1 MKKLLAI
8 IVLGLLWS
16 GNASAEIIFKN
27 CVGLEPMVDQK
38 TFWTID
44 LEEGYIKETDEKN
57 KNAIWKI
64 NKSFGDTL
72 ITNQILA
79 KSDMSEDM
87 IRDLVK
93 LFRPKLTFN
102 ISEKKVT
109 VGTFPNYEIASKAVK
124 DAIKKEIKSGTF
136 KEVVE
141 GTCDVENLYVKKPE
155 KSKPSKVKIT
165 DTNESFSKATL
176 INKIKNAPGDRTKTL
191 TYYFFAYTSSNELYY
206 GWAYPVTMANGKIK
220 EFYGV
225 ANSVNYKTG
234 TYNKNCNITSVQTKT
249 SSPYQGNFDMECP
262 NNKKQNIVGTWTQD
276 QLDEPGLGSGFNKNG
291 DQVSVFF
298 ALQKEI
304 LINSINSFNFGS
316 VQEVKKPAIKK
327 IVKKPELKEK
337 IIKTPEIDG
346 SLLTIGSG
354 SGFYINNKGYALTNN
369 HVVDICKQMVAVVN
383 GKEILFRVLNTDKTN
398 DVAII
403 KTDLRSPSFI
413 KINEDGAKLGED
425 IIAVGYPLSGRLSDS
440 VKITRGIVSA
450 LSGMNNN
457 SGQIQIDAAL
467 QPGNSGGPVINE
479 SGELIGIASAG
490 LNKLLMA
497 KEAKYIPENVNFAVS
512 SSIVTNI
519 LKNKKVSYSTP
530 SFFSGS
536 YSNTELA
543 TLGDKVTLQ
552 LFCRNTRTAYNKLK
566 RSKQYSHILIDLD

>member
-1 MKKLLAI
+1 MGYRNL
-8 IVLGLLWS
+8 
-16 GNASAEIIFKN
+16 
-27 CVGLEPMVDQK
+27 
-38 TFWTID
+38 ID
-44 LEEGYIKETDEKN
+44 RQGAFNVYEK
-57 KNAIWKI
+57 
-64 NKSFGDTL
+64 
-72 ITNQILA
+72 
-79 KSDMSEDM
+79 
-87 IRDLVK
+87 
-93 LFRPKLTFN
+93 PK
-102 ISEKKVT
+102 
-109 VGTFPNYEIASKAVK
+109 
-124 DAIKKEIKSGTF
+124 KKE
-136 KEVVE
+136 
-141 GTCDVENLYVKKPE
+141 P
-155 KSKPSKVKIT
+155 P
-165 DTNESFSKATL
+165 
-176 INKIKNAPGDRTKTL
+176 
-191 TYYFFAYTSSNELYY
+191 
-206 GWAYPVTMANGKIK
+206 
-220 EFYGV
+220 
-225 ANSVNYKTG
+225 
-234 TYNKNCNITSVQTKT
+234 
-249 SSPYQGNFDMECP
+249 
-262 NNKKQNIVGTWTQD
+262 KKQIT
-276 QLDEPGLGSGFNKNG
+276 K
-291 DQVSVFF
+291 
-298 ALQKEI
+298 A
-304 LINSINSFNFGS
+304 
-316 VQEVKKPAIKK
+316 
-327 IVKKPELKEK
+327 
-337 IIKTPEIDG
+337 PEIDE

-354 SGFYINNKGYALTNN
+354 SGFYINSKGYALTNN
-369 HVVDICKQMVAVVN
+369 HVVDICKQMVAVVD

-398 DVAII
+398 DVAVI
-403 KTDLRSPSFI
+403 KTDQRSPNFI

-479 SGELIGIASAG
+479 NGELIGIASAG